1 MANNNHHRDEKKLS
15 SLVREIV
22 FGMEDGMVSTLGAI
36 SGIAVGS
43 QDKFMVILSGLVI
56 IAVESISMGI
66 GSYLSNRS
74 QREVERRL
82 LQEEREEIEKYPQ
95 AEKKELEEMYK
106 ADGWPAELAKHMSE
120 AAASDKRLMLKE
132 MAYRELSL
140 IPGGGST
147 PLLNAMAMYFS
158 YIGGGLV
165 PLFAYFFL
173 PIKVATPLSIV
184 VTLIG
189 LFTLG
194 VVITKYTKKSWW
206 KSGLRIMLIGGLAF
220 MVGMAVG
227 EIVKYSK

>member
-1 MANNNHHRDEKKLS
+1 MANNNHHKDEKKLS

-43 QDKFMVILSGLVI
+43 QDKFMVLLSGLVI

-95 AEKKELEEMYK
+95 VEKKELEEMYK

-120 AAASDKRLMLKE
+120 AAALDKKLMLKE

-140 IPGGGST
+140 IPGGGAA

-173 PIKVATPLSIV
+173 PIAVAIPLSIV
-184 VTLIG
+184 ITLIG

-194 VVITKYTKKSWW
+194 VVITKYTKMSWW

-220 MVGMAVG
+220 SVGVAVG
-227 EIVKYSK
+227 EFMKTWG

>member
-1 MANNNHHRDEKKLS
+1 MVNNHHKDKKKLS

-22 FGMEDGMVSTLGAI
+22 FGMEDGMVSTLGAV

-43 QDKFMVILSGLVI
+43 QDKFMVLLSGLVI

-74 QREVERRL
+74 QREVEKRL
-82 LQEEREEIEKYPQ
+82 LREEREEIEKYPQ
-95 AEKKELEEMYK
+95 AEKRELEEMYK

-140 IPGGGST
+140 VPGGGST
-147 PLLNAMAMYFS
+147 PLFNALAMYFS

-165 PLFAYFFL
+165 PLFVYFFL
-173 PIKVATPLSIV
+173 PVMIAVKVSIV
-184 VTLIG
+184 ITLLG
-189 LFTLG
+189 LFVLG
-194 VVITKYTKKSWW
+194 VVITHYTKLSWW

-220 MVGMAVG
+220 VVGLTVG
-227 EIVKYSK
+227 ELVKNWY